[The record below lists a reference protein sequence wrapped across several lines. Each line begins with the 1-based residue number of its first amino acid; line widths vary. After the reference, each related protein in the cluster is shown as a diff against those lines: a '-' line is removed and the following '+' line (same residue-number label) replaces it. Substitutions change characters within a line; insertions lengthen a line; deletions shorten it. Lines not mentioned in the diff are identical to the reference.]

1 MAPDAR
7 ERAAR
12 GAEAAAERIRDLNE
26 QILERIKSGGE
37 SALEAY
43 ERTLKTV
50 ADYQEA
56 AGRRGAEWVTG
67 LAEAQARF
75 TRELASASPAAARE
89 LGKRLDEAT
98 DAAARQARRVPG
110 EPRAEG
116 AARGAAAREQDL
128 PIAGYDDL
136 GVRDINSRLPSLSE
150 VDLSTVEA
158 YERKHKKR
166 KTILLKI
173 ESLRNARD

>member
-1 MAPDAR
+1 MAADTR

-12 GAEAAAERIRDLNE
+12 GAEEAAGRIRDLNE

-89 LGKRLDEAT
+89 LGKRFDEAT
-98 DAAARQARRVPG
+98 EAATRQARRVPG
-110 EPRAEG
+110 EEQAEG
-116 AARGAAAREQDL
+116 TVRGAAAREQDL
-128 PIAGYDDL
+128 PIANYDDL
-136 GVRDINSRLPSLSE
+136 SVNDLNSRLPRLSD
-150 VDLSTVEA
+150 VDLSKVEA
-158 YERKHKKR
+158 YELKHKNR
-166 KTILLKI
+166 KTVLKKI
-173 ESLRNARD
+173 GSIRNSRD

>member
-1 MAPDAR
+1 MAKDAR
-7 ERAAR
+7 DRAAR
-12 GAEAAAERIRDLNE
+12 GAEAATERIRDLNE

-56 AGRRGAEWVTG
+56 AGERGGEWVTG
-67 LAEAQARF
+67 LAQAQAQF
-75 TRELASASPAAARE
+75 TRELASASPAAARA
-89 LGKRLDEAT
+89 LGKRFDEVT

-110 EPRAEG
+110 EPQAEG
-116 AARGAAAREQDL
+116 AVRGAAAREQEF
-128 PIAGYDDL
+128 PVANYDNL
-136 GVRDINSRLPSLSE
+136 SVKDINSRLARLSE
-150 VDLSTVEA
+150 VDLSKVEA

-166 KTILLKI
+166 KTVLRKI

>member
-1 MAPDAR
+1 MANDAR

-12 GAEAAAERIRDLNE
+12 GAEAATERIRDLNE

-56 AGRRGAEWVTG
+56 AGQRGAEWVTG
-67 LAEAQARF
+67 LAKAQAQF

-89 LGKRLDEAT
+89 LGKRFDEVA

-110 EPRAEG
+110 EPKAEG
-116 AARGAAAREQDL
+116 AVRGAAAREQDL

-136 GVRDINSRLPSLSE
+136 GVAAINSKLSSLSGVE
-150 VDLSTVEA
+150 LSKLEW

-166 KTILLKI
+166 KTVLGKI

>member
-1 MAPDAR
+1 MAADAR
-7 ERAAR
+7 ERSAR
-12 GAEAAAERIRDLNE
+12 GMEVATERIRELNE

-43 ERTLKTV
+43 ERTLETV
-50 ADYQEA
+50 AEYQEA
-56 AGRRGAEWVTG
+56 AGQRGAEWVTG
-67 LAEAQARF
+67 LAQAQAQF
-75 TRELASASPAAARE
+75 TRELASASPAAARK
-89 LGKRLDEAT
+89 LGKRLDEVT

-116 AARGAAAREQDL
+116 AVRGAAGREQDL
-128 PIAGYDDL
+128 PIASYDDL
-136 GVRDINSRLPSLSE
+136 SVKEINSRLPSLSE
-150 VDLSTVEA
+150 VDLGRVEA

-166 KTILLKI
+166 KTVLQKI

>member
-1 MAPDAR
+1 
-7 ERAAR
+7 
-12 GAEAAAERIRDLNE
+12 
-26 QILERIKSGGE
+26 
-37 SALEAY
+37 
-43 ERTLKTV
+43 
-50 ADYQEA
+50 
-56 AGRRGAEWVTG
+56 
-67 LAEAQARF
+67 
-75 TRELASASPAAARE
+75 
-89 LGKRLDEAT
+89 
-98 DAAARQARRVPG
+98 VPG

-173 ESLRNARD
+173 ESLRSARD